1 MASFYFW
8 CHWLIWNS
16 TINQS
21 MEINDFVY
29 CVESFFLFICSFV
42 DNSYFRYIRNS
53 TIKNCFSLKYIL
65 RFSALTNFTN
75 MTFSI
80 LFSFYFFIRFLD
92 PRIKTIIMVD
102 VIWMQKKLYPWAT
115 TTTETT
121 TISVS
126 KKKAAKK
133 KKKEK
138 RKEIRSRFRRSKTCT
153 CIRYFFFLFEISDRP
168 INWQQQ
174 QQQNTK

>member
-1 MASFYFW
+1 
-8 CHWLIWNS
+8 
-16 TINQS
+16 

-29 CVESFFLFICSFV
+29 CVESFLFICSFV

-80 LFSFYFFIRFLD
+80 LFSFYFLLD
-92 PRIKTIIMVD
+92 FRPEDKDNNNGGRNLNAKNYIHKPQQQQKQLQLVFRN
-102 VIWMQKKLYPWAT
+102 KKLQ
-115 TTTETT
+115 
-121 TISVS
+121 
-126 KKKAAKK
+126 

-153 CIRYFFFLFEISDRP
+153 CIRYFFFFEISDRP
-168 INWQQQ
+168 IN
-174 QQQNTK
+174 